1 MRLDVK
7 PYASLTQLPVHLFT
21 LVGQVRNGK
30 VHYNSFTLNNQ
41 TYSVGDCVFLFPED
55 ESYPPYIARILSAFV
70 DQEVTGTDPH
80 CIEAGLP
87 GTADCTPTC
96 NCVDIPSGMRP
107 CHLGGLGRMRF
118 AAVLVDVPC
127 H

>member
-1 MRLDVK
+1 MFPL
-7 PYASLTQLPVHLFT
+7 A
-21 LVGQVRNGK
+21 GQVRNGK

-80 CIEAGLP
+80 CIEAGLK
-87 GTADCTPTC
+87 GTDDCTPAC
-96 NCVDIPSGMRP
+96 NCVERQSKMQS
-107 CHLGGLGRMRF
+107 CHLGGRGRVRK